1 MDNQSKAKQLIEWF
15 RDKTIQPLTIS
26 KYNKILDAEKYI
38 QTAIAT
44 MSHSETNS
52 THWKAA
58 YYRLFYLKKQL
69 ENN

>member
-1 MDNQSKAKQLIEWF
+1 MDNQEKAKLLIDWF
-15 RDKTIQPLTIS
+15 KDRTVPELTIG
-26 KYNKILDAEKYI
+26 KYNKFIDATKYI
-38 QTAIAT
+38 KTAIDT
-44 MSHSETNS
+44 MNHSELNS